1 MATAKMKAATTKDP
15 ARAASKKKAASRKGS
30 RGRPTKYRDDL
41 PDRLIAFFDVEAF
54 TAEVSD
60 SGKVAMKPAKF
71 PTLARF
77 AAHVGVSR
85 NTIHRWA
92 TETDEA
98 GEPLKPEFC
107 DAYKRARDLQEAILI
122 EGGMAGAFQPSFAIF
137 TAKNVLGWRDRQEIE
152 HTNDPLSRLLEKV
165 DGKTR
170 GLPSERES

>member
-1 MATAKMKAATTKDP
+1 MTKARMKAATKKEL
-15 ARAASKKKAASRKGS
+15 ARTISNKKVASRKGS
-30 RGRPTKYRDDL
+30 RGRPTKYTEDL
-41 PDRLIAFFDVEAF
+41 PERLIEFFDVEAF
-54 TAEVSD
+54 TAEATD
-60 SGKVAMKPAKF
+60 SGKVAMKPARF
-71 PTLARF
+71 PTMARF
-77 AAHVGVSR
+77 AARVGVSR

-92 TETDEA
+92 TEADDA
-98 GEPLKPEFC
+98 GNPLKPEFC
-107 DAYKRARDLQEAILI
+107 DAYKKALDLQEAILV